1 MTKRYPNCACY
12 VCEKRIYRYPK
23 LQKKGRVYCSRECTY
38 KGQRLNLSAYV
49 PPPKKQSVAPRNVSP
64 LKIALAN
71 LRGGVC
77 EKCKHANFAI
87 LNAHHIVE
95 VCNGGTDDLDNLLL
109 LCPNCHALEHLNDPS
124 SVSSEEFLVTND

>member
-1 MTKRYPNCACY
+1 MDT
-12 VCEKRIYRYPK
+12 
-23 LQKKGRVYCSRECTY
+23 
-38 KGQRLNLSAYV
+38 YV
-49 PPPKKQSVAPRNVSP
+49 PPKKRASKIIKYISP
-64 LKIALAN
+64 LKISLAH

-109 LCPNCHALEHLNDPS
+109 LCPNCHALEHLNDSS
-124 SVSSEEFLVTND
+124 SVSSEEFLVTDD